1 MPLMPGSRLG
11 PYEIIALLGAG
22 GMGEVY
28 RANDPRLQR
37 QVAVKVLSVAVANDS
52 TIRQRFEIEARAASG
67 INHPNIVRVYDFGN
81 QDGTLYIVW
90 ELVEGKPLGDEPMTL
105 DKALRLGAQIAEGIA
120 AAHEAAI
127 VHRDL
132 KPDNIL
138 VTPDGRAKILD
149 FGLAKRTGHQ
159 NLSGYSDT
167 AMSATRTTPGL
178 IMGTVGYMSPEQV
191 RGHEV
196 DHRTDIFSF
205 GLVLY
210 EMLAGRKAFYG
221 DNTLAVLHA
230 IVSQDPPELPAT
242 VPVAVKQ
249 VVARCLE
256 KAPDHRFQSTRDLV
270 FALRSLAGLN
280 TRGSGG
286 TLTSSAFAS
295 PPKRA
300 KIMPFVAVALALA
313 AVAAFFAGRYLGAGD
328 AASAQSAVDFRQL
341 TFNRGFVSGARYAPN
356 KAIVYSAAWSG
367 GPMEVFST
375 QEDNP
380 DSSKLGAVAAH
391 VFAVSKNNELAIALD
406 PRFEFTHQIG
416 TLARLQAGAGGKPQ
430 PVRPDVSEADWDPS
444 GANLAV
450 VTVSGN
456 TRRLEYPPGKLLY
469 ETAGWI
475 RDIRFSPNGE
485 KIAFFDHQHA
495 VLHGG
500 AVAVVDVKDASKK
513 TLVELRPALEGLAWT
528 PDGKEV
534 WFASAKAGAA
544 NRIEAVTLEGKTR
557 TVLATPAGM
566 RLHDIAA
573 DGSVLITRLDDFSEM
588 IGVSGSNTNQLSW
601 LNASSPR
608 QISADGK
615 RILFTELSQATG
627 PRRAAAIRDISATS
641 VVQRLGEGDALD
653 ISQDGSK
660 VLAILHGNPTQFV
673 VYSVGG
679 GQPSKIPPSGIS
691 YPNSAQFHPDGQ
703 SIIFEGAAAGKFDS
717 LWQQGIAST
726 QARAFSP
733 EGVSMTGHAVSPDGE
748 FVCATAPD
756 GKLNLYPVRGGAPRP
771 IAGTTAKDR
780 FVQWHNEGKAIYVYD
795 PHDVPLH
802 MSLVEIATGTR
813 TMSSEFVPTDATG
826 VKYVEAVLSP
836 DASTAVYGLT
846 HFLSTLQTVKGLK

>member
-1 MPLMPGSRLG
+1 MPLMPGARLG

-67 INHPNIVRVYDFGN
+67 INHPNIVRVFDFGN

-90 ELVEGKPLGDEPMTL
+90 ELVEGKPLSDEPMTL
-105 DKALRLGAQIAEGIA
+105 DKALRLGAQIADGIA

-138 VTPDGRAKILD
+138 VTADGRAKILD

-210 EMLAGRKAFYG
+210 EMLAGRKAYFG

-230 IVSQDPPELPAT
+230 IVSQEPPELPAT
-242 VPVAVKQ
+242 VPLAVKQ

-256 KAPDHRFQSTRDLV
+256 KDPAHRFQSTRDLV

-286 TLTSSAFAS
+286 TLSSSAFAA

-300 KIMPFVAVALALA
+300 KIMPFIAVALALA
-313 AVAAFFAGRYLGAGD
+313 AVGAFFGGRYLGA
-328 AASAQSAVDFRQL
+328 ASAAAAQTAIDFRQL

-356 KAIVYSAAWSG
+356 KTIVYSAAWSG
-367 GPMEVFST
+367 GPIEMFST

-380 DSSKLGAVAAH
+380 DSNKLGKIEGH
-391 VFAVSKNNELAIALD
+391 VFAISKNNEIAIALE
-406 PRFEFTHQIG
+406 PRFELTHQIG
-416 TLARLQAGAGGKPQ
+416 TLARLQAGSGAQPQ
-430 PVRPDVSEADWDPS
+430 TVKANVSEADWDPNGS
-444 GANLAV
+444 NLAI

-456 TRRLEYPPGKLLY
+456 TRRLEYPPGQLLY

-475 RDIRFSPNGE
+475 RDIRFSPDGQ

-500 AVAVVDVKDASKK
+500 AVAIVDVKDKAKK
-513 TLVELRPALEGLAWT
+513 ILVDMRPALEGLAWT
-528 PDGKEV
+528 PDGKEI
-534 WFASAKAGAA
+534 WFASARAGEA
-544 NRIEAVTLEGKTR
+544 NRIEAVDVEGKVR

-566 RLHDIAA
+566 RLQDIAA
-573 DGSVLITRLDDFSEM
+573 DGSVLITRLADYSEM
-588 IGVSGSNTNQLSW
+588 IGVSGTNTSQLSW

-627 PRRAAAIRDISATS
+627 PRRAAAIRDISSTS

-660 VLAILHGNPTQFV
+660 ALAILHGNPTQFV
-673 VYSVGG
+673 VYSVSN
-679 GQPSKIPPSGIS
+679 GQATKIPTSVS

-703 SIIFEGAAAGKFDS
+703 SIIFEGAPAGKFDS
-717 LWQQGIAST
+717 LWQQGISNA
-726 QARAFSP
+726 QARSFSP

-748 FVCATAPD
+748 YVCATAPD
-756 GKLNLYPVRGGAPRP
+756 GKLTLYPIHGSAVRAIP
-771 IAGTTAKDR
+771 GTSSRDR
-780 FVQWHNEGKAIYVYD
+780 FVQWHKEGKAIYAYD
-795 PHDVPLH
+795 PHEVPLH
-802 MSLVEIATGTR
+802 MSLIEVSTGNR
-813 TMSSEFVPTDATG
+813 TMAGEFVPNDTTG
-826 VKYVEAVLSP
+826 VKYIEAVLSS
-836 DASTAVYGLT
+836 DATTAVYGLT